1 MEYFTPLEIRT
12 RLAAAFAGV
21 SRNELSAPG
30 FHKSAVLVPLMLLQE
45 TSDLLLTKRTDTVE
59 THKGQ
64 IAFPGG
70 MVDNDDRDIVHT
82 ALRETEEELGIPAGK
97 IETVGILDDLSTPSG
112 YIISPV
118 VGILDRLPILHLN
131 PREVDVAFPV
141 PLRFFADAGNGRCE
155 MREVLG
161 EKRELWFYEYGT
173 HMIWGATAMIIRAL
187 LKRIGMLQ

>member
-1 MEYFTPLEIRT
+1 MDHFAPLEIRA
-12 RLAAAFAGV
+12 RLASAFAGG

-30 FHKSAVLVPLMLLQE
+30 FHKSAVLVPLVLLEE
-45 TSDLLLTKRTDTVE
+45 TSELLLTKRTDAVE

-64 IAFPGG
+64 VAFPGG
-70 MVDNDDRDIVHT
+70 MVDNEDRDILHT
-82 ALRETEEELGIPAGK
+82 ALRETQEELGIPAGR

-112 YIISPV
+112 FIITPV
-118 VGILDRLPILHLN
+118 VGVLDELPILHLN
-131 PREVDVAFPV
+131 PREVDVAFLV
-141 PLRFFADAGNGRCE
+141 PLRFFADAGTGRSE